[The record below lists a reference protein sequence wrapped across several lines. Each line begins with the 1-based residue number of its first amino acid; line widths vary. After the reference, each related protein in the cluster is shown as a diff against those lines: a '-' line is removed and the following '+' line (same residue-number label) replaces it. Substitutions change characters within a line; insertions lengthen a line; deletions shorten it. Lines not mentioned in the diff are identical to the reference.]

1 MYTDLMNDSTNPA
14 ASKSVKVGGKPR
26 PEHVKKPPTTL
37 LTKAQV
43 AKLQA
48 DKGLP
53 KNTAKQNILKQG
65 ISKQGT
71 LNQSVI
77 NQSVI
82 NQSVSNQ
89 ETAEQS
95 QSQNNQAIK
104 ASTNNTGA
112 DDAYFS
118 VQDLIVGYDDTIIVN
133 GLSLD
138 LKQGEIGCFLGYSGC
153 GKTTALRAIAGLEQS
168 RGGKIRL
175 SNQRLT
181 EQTARTKFAVAPA
194 KRGMGM
200 VFQDYALFGHLSVAK
215 NIAFGLNK
223 WSAADKK
230 ARIKEMLALVELT
243 EHADKRPSELSGG
256 QQQRVALARALAPK
270 PKLLLLDEPFSNLD
284 VVLRESL
291 AMSVRDILKRTN
303 TTAILVTH
311 DQNEAFALADKVG
324 VMDKGKLV
332 QWATPSELYHEPVSP
347 FVAEFVGEGAM
358 IDGIIKE
365 GHVETALGDIYRRME
380 VYDELGQPL
389 YCEYDYPNGT
399 PIKVLV
405 RPDDIVHDDESTQ
418 TALVVGRVFRGAN
431 YLYRLQLAD
440 GQTVLSLVASHHNHE
455 IGSQIGILP
464 ILEHVVVFDE
474 KDINATTWS
483 EYDRSERVE
492 EIR

>member
-1 MYTDLMNDSTNPA
+1 MHQNN
-14 ASKSVKVGGKPR
+14 
-26 PEHVKKPPTTL
+26 VKKSPVIL
-37 LTKAQV
+37 LTKAQISEIQA
-43 AKLQA
+43 AKNLQP
-48 DKGLP
+48 DTL
-53 KNTAKQNILKQG
+53 KQN
-65 ISKQGT
+65 T
-71 LNQSVI
+71 P
-77 NQSVI
+77 
-82 NQSVSNQ
+82 SNQ
-89 ETAEQS
+89 DTETA
-95 QSQNNQAIK
+95 ID
-104 ASTNNTGA
+104 TNP
-112 DDAYFS
+112 YFS
-118 VQDLIVGYDDTIIVN
+118 VQDLVVGYDDTIIVN
-133 GLSLD
+133 GLSLN
-138 LKQGEIGCFLGYSGC
+138 LQQGEIGCFLGYSGC

-168 RGGKIRL
+168 RGGRISL
-175 SNQRLT
+175 NGQRLT
-181 EQTARTKFAVAPA
+181 EQTARTSFTVVPA

-223 WSAADKK
+223 WSATDKK
-230 ARIKEMLALVELT
+230 ARVAEMLALVELS
-243 EHADKRPSELSGG
+243 EHADKRPNELSGG

-324 VMDKGKLV
+324 VMHKGKLV
-332 QWATPSELYHEPVSP
+332 QWATPSELYHKPVSP

-380 VYDELGQPL
+380 VYDASGQPQ

-399 PIKVLV
+399 PIKILV
-405 RPDDIVHDDESTQ
+405 RPDDIIHDDESIQ
-418 TALVVGRVFRGAN
+418 TALVVDRVFRGAN

-455 IGSQIGILP
+455 IGTQIGILP

-483 EYDRSERVE
+483 EYDRSERFE
-492 EIR
+492 EL

>member
-1 MYTDLMNDSTNPA
+1 MYTDSTHDPSESKSIHTSSLKAKAIQAKTRLEHRKNAPVIKAHNLAHAAVEQDASKPDEAPQKIDARQDHKIKNTNSQKNQVDSA
-14 ASKSVKVGGKPR
+14 ASP
-26 PEHVKKPPTTL
+26 
-37 LTKAQV
+37 
-43 AKLQA
+43 
-48 DKGLP
+48 
-53 KNTAKQNILKQG
+53 
-65 ISKQGT
+65 
-71 LNQSVI
+71 
-77 NQSVI
+77 
-82 NQSVSNQ
+82 
-89 ETAEQS
+89 
-95 QSQNNQAIK
+95 
-104 ASTNNTGA
+104 
-112 DDAYFS
+112 YFS
-118 VQDLIVGYDDTIIVN
+118 VQDLIVGYDDTIVVD
-133 GLSLD
+133 GLSLT
-138 LKQGEIGCFLGYSGC
+138 LQQGEIGCFLGYSGC

-168 RGGKIRL
+168 RGGSIYL

-181 EQTARTKFAVAPA
+181 DKRARKSFAVAPA

-223 WSAADKK
+223 WSTADKK
-230 ARIKEMLALVELT
+230 ARVAEMLSLVDLT
-243 EHADKRPSELSGG
+243 EHADKRPNELSGG

-311 DQNEAFALADKVG
+311 DQNEAFAIADKVG
-324 VMDKGKLV
+324 VMHQGKLV

-347 FVAEFVGEGAM
+347 FVAEFVGEGVM

-380 VYDELGQPL
+380 VYDEAGYPQ

-405 RPDDIVHDDESTQ
+405 RPDDIIHDDDSTQ

-431 YLYRLQLAD
+431 YLYRLQLDD

-455 IGSQIGILP
+455 IGSHIGILP

-474 KDINATTWS
+474 TDVNATTWA
-483 EYDRSERVE
+483 EYDGVERFAD
-492 EIR
+492 IRQD

>member
-1 MYTDLMNDSTNPA
+1 MYTDSMKGSAD
-14 ASKSVKVGGKPR
+14 SKSIN
-26 PEHVKKPPTTL
+26 
-37 LTKAQV
+37 
-43 AKLQA
+43 AK
-48 DKGLP
+48 
-53 KNTAKQNILKQG
+53 
-65 ISKQGT
+65 
-71 LNQSVI
+71 
-77 NQSVI
+77 
-82 NQSVSNQ
+82 
-89 ETAEQS
+89 
-95 QSQNNQAIK
+95 AIK
-104 ASTNNTGA
+104 AKARLEHIKKLPVAQVKTPPAQPSKSLEKSSAFSQDVEAATATSP
-112 DDAYFS
+112 YFS

-133 GLSLD
+133 GLSLE

-168 RGGKIRL
+168 RDGTVL
-175 SNQRLT
+175 LNNQCLT
-181 EQTARTKFAVAPA
+181 DKTDRNSYAVAPA

-230 ARIKEMLALVELT
+230 ARVAEMLELVELS
-243 EHADKRPSELSGG
+243 EHADKRPNELSGG

-291 AMSVRDILKRTN
+291 AMNVRDILKRTN

-324 VMDKGKLV
+324 VMHKGKLV
-332 QWATPSELYHEPVSP
+332 QWATPSELYHEPISP

-380 VYDELGQPL
+380 VYDESGYPQ

-405 RPDDIVHDDESTQ
+405 RPDDIIHDDESTQ

-431 YLYRLQLAD
+431 YLYRLQLDD

-483 EYDRSERVE
+483 EYDRSERVDE
-492 EIR
+492 TE

>member
-1 MYTDLMNDSTNPA
+1 MYTDSIHDPSESKSIHTSSIKAKSIQAKTRLEHRKNAPVIKAHNLAHAAVERDAPKADEAPQKIDARQDHKAKNTNSQKDQVDSA
-14 ASKSVKVGGKPR
+14 ASP
-26 PEHVKKPPTTL
+26 
-37 LTKAQV
+37 
-43 AKLQA
+43 
-48 DKGLP
+48 
-53 KNTAKQNILKQG
+53 
-65 ISKQGT
+65 
-71 LNQSVI
+71 
-77 NQSVI
+77 
-82 NQSVSNQ
+82 
-89 ETAEQS
+89 
-95 QSQNNQAIK
+95 
-104 ASTNNTGA
+104 
-112 DDAYFS
+112 YFS
-118 VQDLIVGYDDTIIVN
+118 VQDLIVGYDDTVVVD
-133 GLSLD
+133 GLSLT
-138 LKQGEIGCFLGYSGC
+138 LQQGEIGCFLGYSGC

-168 RGGKIRL
+168 RGGSIYL

-181 EQTARTKFAVAPA
+181 DKRARKSFAVAPA

-223 WSAADKK
+223 WSTADKK
-230 ARIKEMLALVELT
+230 ARVAEMLSLVDLT
-243 EHADKRPSELSGG
+243 EHADKRPNELSGG

-311 DQNEAFALADKVG
+311 DQNEAFAIADKVG
-324 VMDKGKLV
+324 VMHQGKLV

-380 VYDELGQPL
+380 VYDEAGYPQ

-405 RPDDIVHDDESTQ
+405 RPDDIIHDDDSTQ

-431 YLYRLQLAD
+431 YLYRLQLDD

-455 IGSQIGILP
+455 IGSHIGILP

-474 KDINATTWS
+474 KDVNATTWS
-483 EYDRSERVE
+483 EYDGVERFAD
-492 EIR
+492 IRQD

>member
-1 MYTDLMNDSTNPA
+1 MYTDSMKGSAD
-14 ASKSVKVGGKPR
+14 SKSIN
-26 PEHVKKPPTTL
+26 
-37 LTKAQV
+37 
-43 AKLQA
+43 AK
-48 DKGLP
+48 
-53 KNTAKQNILKQG
+53 
-65 ISKQGT
+65 
-71 LNQSVI
+71 
-77 NQSVI
+77 
-82 NQSVSNQ
+82 
-89 ETAEQS
+89 
-95 QSQNNQAIK
+95 AIK
-104 ASTNNTGA
+104 AKARLEHIKKLPVAQVKTPPAQPSKSLEKSSAFSQDVETNTA
-112 DDAYFS
+112 TSPYFS
-118 VQDLIVGYDDTIIVN
+118 VQDLIVGYDDTVIVN
-133 GLSLD
+133 GLSLE
-138 LKQGEIGCFLGYSGC
+138 LEQGEIGCFLGYSGC

-168 RGGKIRL
+168 RDGTVL
-175 SNQRLT
+175 LNNQCLT
-181 EQTARTKFAVAPA
+181 DKTDRNSYAVAPA

-230 ARIKEMLALVELT
+230 ARVAEMLELVELS
-243 EHADKRPSELSGG
+243 EHADKRPNELSGG

-291 AMSVRDILKRTN
+291 AMNVRDILKRTN

-324 VMDKGKLV
+324 VMHKGKLV
-332 QWATPSELYHEPVSP
+332 QWATPSELYHEPISP

-380 VYDELGQPL
+380 VYDESGYPQ

-405 RPDDIVHDDESTQ
+405 RPDDIIHDDESTQ

-431 YLYRLQLAD
+431 YLYRLQLDD
-440 GQTVLSLVASHHNHE
+440 GQTVLSLVASHHNHD

-483 EYDRSERVE
+483 EYDRSERVDE
-492 EIR
+492 TE

>member
-1 MYTDLMNDSTNPA
+1 MYTDSTHDPSESKSIHTSSLKAKSIQAKTRLEHRKNASVIKAHNLAHAAVERDASKPDEATQKIDARQDHKVKNTNSQKKQVDSA
-14 ASKSVKVGGKPR
+14 ASP
-26 PEHVKKPPTTL
+26 
-37 LTKAQV
+37 
-43 AKLQA
+43 
-48 DKGLP
+48 
-53 KNTAKQNILKQG
+53 
-65 ISKQGT
+65 
-71 LNQSVI
+71 
-77 NQSVI
+77 
-82 NQSVSNQ
+82 
-89 ETAEQS
+89 
-95 QSQNNQAIK
+95 
-104 ASTNNTGA
+104 
-112 DDAYFS
+112 YFS
-118 VQDLIVGYDDTIIVN
+118 VQDLIVGYDDTIVVD
-133 GLSLD
+133 GLSLT
-138 LKQGEIGCFLGYSGC
+138 LQQGEIGCFLGYSGC

-168 RGGKIRL
+168 RGGSIYL

-181 EQTARTKFAVAPA
+181 DKRARKSFAVAPA

-223 WSAADKK
+223 WSTADKK
-230 ARIKEMLALVELT
+230 ARVAEMLSLVDLT
-243 EHADKRPSELSGG
+243 EHADKRPNELSGG

-311 DQNEAFALADKVG
+311 DQNEAFAIADKVG
-324 VMDKGKLV
+324 VMHQGKLV

-347 FVAEFVGEGAM
+347 FVAEFVGEGVM

-380 VYDELGQPL
+380 VYDEAGYPQ

-405 RPDDIVHDDESTQ
+405 RPDDIIHDDDSTQ

-431 YLYRLQLAD
+431 YLYRLQLDD

-455 IGSQIGILP
+455 IGSHIGILP

-474 KDINATTWS
+474 TDVNATTWS
-483 EYDRSERVE
+483 EYDGVERFAD
-492 EIR
+492 IRQD

>member
-1 MYTDLMNDSTNPA
+1 MYTDLMNNSIDSEDSNSVEPQ
-14 ASKSVKVGGKPR
+14 SKSR
-26 PEHVKKPPTTL
+26 QSNVKKPAITII
-37 LTKAQV
+37 TKAQMAQVV
-43 AKLQA
+43 AERELQ
-48 DKGLP
+48 
-53 KNTAKQNILKQG
+53 QG
-65 ISKQGT
+65 AASLDNSLTQDH
-71 LNQSVI
+71 
-77 NQSVI
+77 
-82 NQSVSNQ
+82 
-89 ETAEQS
+89 ETAAQP
-95 QSQNNQAIK
+95 
-104 ASTNNTGA
+104 
-112 DDAYFS
+112 YFS
-118 VQDLIVGYDDTIIVN
+118 VKDLVVGYDDTIVVN

-138 LKQGEIGCFLGYSGC
+138 LQQGEIGCFLGYSGC
-153 GKTTALRAIAGLEQS
+153 GKTTALRAIAGLEES
-168 RGGKIRL
+168 RGGKITL
-175 SNQRLT
+175 NNQRLT
-181 EQTARTKFAVAPA
+181 EQAARVSFSVAPA

-230 ARIKEMLALVELT
+230 TRVSEMLALVELS
-243 EHADKRPSELSGG
+243 EHADKRPNELSGG

-291 AMSVRDILKRTN
+291 AMNVRDILKRTN

-324 VMDKGKLV
+324 VMHKGKLV
-332 QWATPSELYHEPVSP
+332 QWATPSELYHKPVSP

-380 VYDELGQPL
+380 VYDASGQPQ

-405 RPDDIVHDDESTQ
+405 RPDDIIHDDESIQ

-455 IGSQIGILP
+455 IGTQIGILP

-483 EYDRSERVE
+483 EYDRSERLEDV
-492 EIR
+492 

>member
-1 MYTDLMNDSTNPA
+1 MYTDSMKGSAD
-14 ASKSVKVGGKPR
+14 SKSINAKSIKAR
-26 PEHVKKPPTTL
+26 ARLEHIKKSPV
-37 LTKAQV
+37 AQV
-43 AKLQA
+43 KTQPVQPRKSLERGSALSQDVETDTEA
-48 DKGLP
+48 A
-53 KNTAKQNILKQG
+53 TAT
-65 ISKQGT
+65 SP
-71 LNQSVI
+71 
-77 NQSVI
+77 
-82 NQSVSNQ
+82 
-89 ETAEQS
+89 
-95 QSQNNQAIK
+95 
-104 ASTNNTGA
+104 
-112 DDAYFS
+112 YFS

-133 GLSLD
+133 GLSLE

-168 RGGKIRL
+168 RDGIVFL
-175 SNQRLT
+175 NNQCLT
-181 EQTARTKFAVAPA
+181 NKTDRNSYAVAPA

-230 ARIKEMLALVELT
+230 ARVAEMLELVELS
-243 EHADKRPSELSGG
+243 EHADKRPNELSGG

-291 AMSVRDILKRTN
+291 AMNVRDILKRTN

-324 VMDKGKLV
+324 VMHKGKLV
-332 QWATPSELYHEPVSP
+332 QWATPSQLYHEPISP

-380 VYDELGQPL
+380 IYDESGYPQ

-405 RPDDIVHDDESTQ
+405 RPDDIIHDDESTQ

-431 YLYRLQLAD
+431 YLYRLQLDD

-492 EIR
+492 DAE

>member
-1 MYTDLMNDSTNPA
+1 MYTDLMNNSIDSADSNSLEPQ
-14 ASKSVKVGGKPR
+14 SKARQSN
-26 PEHVKKPPTTL
+26 VKKPPITII
-37 LTKAQV
+37 TKAQM
-43 AKLQA
+43 AQALADRELQ
-48 DKGLP
+48 
-53 KNTAKQNILKQG
+53 
-65 ISKQGT
+65 QGT
-71 LNQSVI
+71 ASLDNSLTQDH
-77 NQSVI
+77 
-82 NQSVSNQ
+82 
-89 ETAEQS
+89 ETTTQP
-95 QSQNNQAIK
+95 
-104 ASTNNTGA
+104 
-112 DDAYFS
+112 YFS
-118 VQDLIVGYDDTIIVN
+118 VKDLVVGYDDTIVVN

-138 LKQGEIGCFLGYSGC
+138 LQQGEIGCFLGYSGC
-153 GKTTALRAIAGLEQS
+153 GKTTALRAIAGLEES
-168 RGGKIRL
+168 RGGKITL
-175 SNQRLT
+175 NDQRLT
-181 EQTARTKFAVAPA
+181 EQAARVSFAVAPA

-230 ARIKEMLALVELT
+230 ARVSEMLALVELS
-243 EHADKRPSELSGG
+243 EHADKRPNELSGG

-291 AMSVRDILKRTN
+291 AMNVRDILKRTN

-324 VMDKGKLV
+324 VMHKGKLV
-332 QWATPSELYHEPVSP
+332 QWATPSELYHKPVSP

-380 VYDELGQPL
+380 VYDASGQPQ

-399 PIKVLV
+399 PIKILV
-405 RPDDIVHDDESTQ
+405 RPDDIIHDDESIQ

-455 IGSQIGILP
+455 IGTQIGILP

-483 EYDRSERVE
+483 EYDRSERLE
-492 EIR
+492 DI

>member
-14 ASKSVKVGGKPR
+14 APKSVKISGKPR

-43 AKLQA
+43 AKLQV
-48 DKGLP
+48 DKSLP
-53 KNTAKQNILKQG
+53 QG
-65 ISKQGT
+65 ASTQDALNQST
-71 LNQSVI
+71 LSQSVI
-77 NQSVI
+77 NQTVL
-82 NQSVSNQ
+82 NQKA
-89 ETAEQS
+89 AEQS
-95 QSQNNQAIK
+95 HLQDNDTINAFS
-104 ASTNNTGA
+104 NNTS
-112 DDAYFS
+112 AYFS
-118 VQDLIVGYDDTIIVN
+118 VQELIVGYDDTIIVN

-168 RGGKIRL
+168 RGGKIFL
-175 SNQRLT
+175 NNQRLT
-181 EQTARTKFAVAPA
+181 EQTTRTKFAVAPA

-291 AMSVRDILKRTN
+291 AMNVRDILKRTN

-324 VMDKGKLV
+324 VMNKGKLV
-332 QWATPSELYHEPVSP
+332 QWATPSELYHEPISP

>member
-1 MYTDLMNDSTNPA
+1 MYTDSIKVSPESKSITTKSTNA
-14 ASKSVKVGGKPR
+14 
-26 PEHVKKPPTTL
+26 T
-37 LTKAQV
+37 
-43 AKLQA
+43 
-48 DKGLP
+48 
-53 KNTAKQNILKQG
+53 
-65 ISKQGT
+65 
-71 LNQSVI
+71 
-77 NQSVI
+77 
-82 NQSVSNQ
+82 
-89 ETAEQS
+89 
-95 QSQNNQAIK
+95 
-104 ASTNNTGA
+104 
-112 DDAYFS
+112 DAYFS

-133 GLSLD
+133 GLSFELQ
-138 LKQGEIGCFLGYSGC
+138 QGEIGCFLGYSGC
-153 GKTTALRAIAGLEQS
+153 GKTTALRALAGLEQS
-168 RGGKIRL
+168 RGGTIVL
-175 SNQRLT
+175 NDQYLT
-181 EQTARTKFAVAPA
+181 DKTAGNAFTVAPA

-230 ARIKEMLALVELT
+230 ARVAEMLSLVELT
-243 EHADKRPSELSGG
+243 EHANKRPNELSGG

-291 AMSVRDILKRTN
+291 AMNVRDILKRTN

-332 QWATPSELYHEPVSP
+332 QWATPSELYHEPINP

-365 GHVETALGDIYRRME
+365 GRVETALGDIYRRME
-380 VYDELGQPL
+380 VHDESGQPQ
-389 YCEYDYPNGT
+389 YCKYDYPNGT

-405 RPDDIVHDDESTQ
+405 RPDDIIHDDDSTQ
-418 TALVVGRVFRGAN
+418 TALVIGRVFRGAN
-431 YLYRLQLAD
+431 YLYRLQLDD

-464 ILEHVVVFDE
+464 ILEHIVVFDE
-474 KDINATTWS
+474 KEINATTWS
-483 EYDRSERVE
+483 EYDRSERIEAVK
-492 EIR
+492 

>member
-1 MYTDLMNDSTNPA
+1 MYTDLMNDSTD
-14 ASKSVKVGGKPR
+14 SDSIKPQSQTR
-26 PEHVKKPPTTL
+26 QSNVKKPPITII
-37 LTKAQV
+37 TKAQM
-43 AKLQA
+43 AQA
-48 DKGLP
+48 LADRELHQGAANLDNFLTKQP
-53 KNTAKQNILKQG
+53 DTTAQP
-65 ISKQGT
+65 
-71 LNQSVI
+71 
-77 NQSVI
+77 
-82 NQSVSNQ
+82 
-89 ETAEQS
+89 
-95 QSQNNQAIK
+95 
-104 ASTNNTGA
+104 
-112 DDAYFS
+112 YFS
-118 VQDLIVGYDDTIIVN
+118 VKDLVVGYDDTIVVN
-133 GLSLD
+133 GLSLE
-138 LKQGEIGCFLGYSGC
+138 LQQGEIGCFLGYSGC
-153 GKTTALRAIAGLEQS
+153 GKTTALRAIAGLEES
-168 RGGKIRL
+168 RGGKIML
-175 SNQRLT
+175 NNQRLT
-181 EQTARTKFAVAPA
+181 EQAARVSFAVAPA

-223 WSAADKK
+223 WSTADKK
-230 ARIKEMLALVELT
+230 ARVAEMLALVELS
-243 EHADKRPSELSGG
+243 EHADKRPNELSGG

-291 AMSVRDILKRTN
+291 AMNVRDILKRTN

-324 VMDKGKLV
+324 VMHKGKLV
-332 QWATPSELYHEPVSP
+332 QWATPSELYHKPVSP

-380 VYDELGQPL
+380 VYDASGQPQ

-405 RPDDIVHDDESTQ
+405 RPDDIIHDDDSIQ

-431 YLYRLQLAD
+431 FLYRLQLAD
-440 GQTVLSLVASHHNHE
+440 GQTVLSLVASHHNHD
-455 IGSQIGILP
+455 IATQIGILP

-483 EYDRSERVE
+483 EYDRSERFE
-492 EIR
+492 ES

>member
-1 MYTDLMNDSTNPA
+1 MYTDSIKVSPK
-14 ASKSVKVGGKPR
+14 SKSI
-26 PEHVKKPPTTL
+26 TT
-37 LTKAQV
+37 K
-43 AKLQA
+43 
-48 DKGLP
+48 
-53 KNTAKQNILKQG
+53 
-65 ISKQGT
+65 S
-71 LNQSVI
+71 I
-77 NQSVI
+77 NA
-82 NQSVSNQ
+82 
-89 ETAEQS
+89 T
-95 QSQNNQAIK
+95 
-104 ASTNNTGA
+104 
-112 DDAYFS
+112 DAYFS

-133 GLSLD
+133 GLSFELQ
-138 LKQGEIGCFLGYSGC
+138 QGEIGCFLGYSGC
-153 GKTTALRAIAGLEQS
+153 GKTTALRALAGLEQS
-168 RGGKIRL
+168 RGGTIVL
-175 SNQRLT
+175 NDQYLT
-181 EQTARTKFAVAPA
+181 DKTAGNAFTVAPA

-230 ARIKEMLALVELT
+230 ARVAEMLSLVELT
-243 EHADKRPSELSGG
+243 EHADKRPNELSGG

-291 AMSVRDILKRTN
+291 AMNVRDILKRTN

-332 QWATPSELYHEPVSP
+332 QWATPSELYHEPINP

-365 GHVETALGDIYRRME
+365 GRVETALGDIYRRME
-380 VYDELGQPL
+380 VHDESGQPQ
-389 YCEYDYPNGT
+389 YCKYDYPNGT

-405 RPDDIVHDDESTQ
+405 RPDDIIHDDDSTQ
-418 TALVVGRVFRGAN
+418 TALVIGRVFRGAN
-431 YLYRLQLAD
+431 YLYRLQLDD

-464 ILEHVVVFDE
+464 ILEHIVVFDE
-474 KDINATTWS
+474 KEINATTWS
-483 EYDRSERVE
+483 EYDRSERIEAVK
-492 EIR
+492 

>member
-1 MYTDLMNDSTNPA
+1 MYTDSMKGSAD
-14 ASKSVKVGGKPR
+14 SKSIN
-26 PEHVKKPPTTL
+26 
-37 LTKAQV
+37 
-43 AKLQA
+43 AK
-48 DKGLP
+48 
-53 KNTAKQNILKQG
+53 
-65 ISKQGT
+65 
-71 LNQSVI
+71 
-77 NQSVI
+77 
-82 NQSVSNQ
+82 
-89 ETAEQS
+89 
-95 QSQNNQAIK
+95 AIK
-104 ASTNNTGA
+104 AKAIKAKARLEHIKKLPVAQVKTSPAQPSKSLEKSSAFSQDIEAATATSP
-112 DDAYFS
+112 YFS

-133 GLSLD
+133 GLSLE

-168 RGGKIRL
+168 RDGTVL
-175 SNQRLT
+175 LNNQCLT
-181 EQTARTKFAVAPA
+181 DKTDRNSYAVAPA

-230 ARIKEMLALVELT
+230 ARVAEMLELVELS
-243 EHADKRPSELSGG
+243 EHADKRPNELSGG

-291 AMSVRDILKRTN
+291 AMNVRDILKRTN

-324 VMDKGKLV
+324 VMHKGKLV
-332 QWATPSELYHEPVSP
+332 QWATPSELYHEPISP

-380 VYDELGQPL
+380 VYDESGYPQ

-405 RPDDIVHDDESTQ
+405 RPDDIIHDDESNQ

-431 YLYRLQLAD
+431 YLYRLQLDD

-483 EYDRSERVE
+483 EYDRSERVDE
-492 EIR
+492 TE

>member
-1 MYTDLMNDSTNPA
+1 MYTDSTHDPSESKSIHTSSLKAKAIQAKTRLEHRKNA
-14 ASKSVKVGGKPR
+14 SVIKAHNLAHAAVERDASKPDEAPQKIDTRQDHKV
-26 PEHVKKPPTTL
+26 
-37 LTKAQV
+37 
-43 AKLQA
+43 
-48 DKGLP
+48 
-53 KNTAKQNILKQG
+53 KNTNSQK
-65 ISKQGT
+65 
-71 LNQSVI
+71 NQVDSA
-77 NQSVI
+77 
-82 NQSVSNQ
+82 VSP
-89 ETAEQS
+89 
-95 QSQNNQAIK
+95 
-104 ASTNNTGA
+104 
-112 DDAYFS
+112 YFS
-118 VQDLIVGYDDTIIVN
+118 VQDLIVGYDDTIVVD
-133 GLSLD
+133 GLSLT
-138 LKQGEIGCFLGYSGC
+138 LQQGEIGCFLGYSGC

-168 RGGKIRL
+168 RGGSIYL

-181 EQTARTKFAVAPA
+181 DKRARKSFAVAPA

-223 WSAADKK
+223 WSTADKK
-230 ARIKEMLALVELT
+230 ARVAEMLSLVDLT
-243 EHADKRPSELSGG
+243 EHADKRPNELSGG

-311 DQNEAFALADKVG
+311 DQNEAFAIADKVG
-324 VMDKGKLV
+324 VMHQGKLV

-380 VYDELGQPL
+380 VYDEAGYPQ

-405 RPDDIVHDDESTQ
+405 RPDDIIHDDDSTQ

-431 YLYRLQLAD
+431 YLYRLQLDD

-455 IGSQIGILP
+455 IGSHIGILP

-474 KDINATTWS
+474 TDVNATTWS
-483 EYDRSERVE
+483 EYDGVERFAD
-492 EIR
+492 IRQD

>member
-1 MYTDLMNDSTNPA
+1 MYTDSMKGSAD
-14 ASKSVKVGGKPR
+14 SKSINAKSIKAKAR
-26 PEHVKKPPTTL
+26 REHIKKLPV
-37 LTKAQV
+37 AQV
-43 AKLQA
+43 KTPPAQPSKSLEKSSAFSQ
-48 DKGLP
+48 DVET
-53 KNTAKQNILKQG
+53 NTAT
-65 ISKQGT
+65 SP
-71 LNQSVI
+71 
-77 NQSVI
+77 
-82 NQSVSNQ
+82 
-89 ETAEQS
+89 
-95 QSQNNQAIK
+95 
-104 ASTNNTGA
+104 
-112 DDAYFS
+112 YFS

-133 GLSLD
+133 GLSLE

-168 RGGKIRL
+168 RDGTVL
-175 SNQRLT
+175 LNNQCLT
-181 EQTARTKFAVAPA
+181 DKTDRNSYAVAPA

-230 ARIKEMLALVELT
+230 ARVAEMLELVELS
-243 EHADKRPSELSGG
+243 EHADKRPNELSGG

-291 AMSVRDILKRTN
+291 AMNVRDILKRTN

-324 VMDKGKLV
+324 VMHKGKLV
-332 QWATPSELYHEPVSP
+332 QWATPSELYHEPISP

-358 IDGIIKE
+358 IDGINKE

-380 VYDELGQPL
+380 VYDESGYPQ

-405 RPDDIVHDDESTQ
+405 RPDDIIHDDESNQ

-431 YLYRLQLAD
+431 YLYRLQLDD

-483 EYDRSERVE
+483 EYDRSERVDE
-492 EIR
+492 TE

>member
-1 MYTDLMNDSTNPA
+1 MYTDSIHDPSE
-14 ASKSVKVGGKPR
+14 SKSIHTSSIKAKSIQAKTRLEHRKNAPVIKAHNLAHAAVEQDAPKADEAPQKIDARQDHKV
-26 PEHVKKPPTTL
+26 
-37 LTKAQV
+37 
-43 AKLQA
+43 
-48 DKGLP
+48 
-53 KNTAKQNILKQG
+53 KNTNSQKDQVG
-65 ISKQGT
+65 S
-71 LNQSVI
+71 
-77 NQSVI
+77 
-82 NQSVSNQ
+82 
-89 ETAEQS
+89 AELP
-95 QSQNNQAIK
+95 
-104 ASTNNTGA
+104 
-112 DDAYFS
+112 YFS
-118 VQDLIVGYDDTIIVN
+118 VQDLIVGYDDTIVVD
-133 GLSLD
+133 GLSLT
-138 LKQGEIGCFLGYSGC
+138 LQQGEIGCFLGYSGC

-168 RGGKIRL
+168 RGGSIYL

-181 EQTARTKFAVAPA
+181 DKRARKSFAVAPA

-223 WSAADKK
+223 WSTADTK
-230 ARIKEMLALVELT
+230 ARVAEMLSLVDLT
-243 EHADKRPSELSGG
+243 EHADKRPNELSGG

-311 DQNEAFALADKVG
+311 DQNEAFAIADKVG
-324 VMDKGKLV
+324 VMHQGKLV

-380 VYDELGQPL
+380 VYDEAGYPQ

-405 RPDDIVHDDESTQ
+405 RPDDIIHDDDSTQ

-431 YLYRLQLAD
+431 YLYRLQLD
-440 GQTVLSLVASHHNHE
+440 NGQTVLSLVASHHNHE
-455 IGSQIGILP
+455 IGSHIGILP

-474 KDINATTWS
+474 KDVNATTWS
-483 EYDRSERVE
+483 EYDGVERFAD
-492 EIR
+492 IRQD

>member
-1 MYTDLMNDSTNPA
+1 MYTDSMKGSAD
-14 ASKSVKVGGKPR
+14 SKSINARSIKAKAR
-26 PEHVKKPPTTL
+26 LEHIKKLPV
-37 LTKAQV
+37 AQV
-43 AKLQA
+43 KTPPAQ
-48 DKGLP
+48 P
-53 KNTAKQNILKQG
+53 
-65 ISKQGT
+65 SKSLEKSSAFSQD
-71 LNQSVI
+71 V
-77 NQSVI
+77 
-82 NQSVSNQ
+82 
-89 ETAEQS
+89 ETATATS
-95 QSQNNQAIK
+95 P
-104 ASTNNTGA
+104 
-112 DDAYFS
+112 YFS

-133 GLSLD
+133 GLSLE

-168 RGGKIRL
+168 RDGTVL
-175 SNQRLT
+175 LNNQCLT
-181 EQTARTKFAVAPA
+181 DKTDRNSYAVAPA

-230 ARIKEMLALVELT
+230 SRVAEMLELVELS
-243 EHADKRPSELSGG
+243 EHADKRPNELSGG

-291 AMSVRDILKRTN
+291 AMNVRDILKRTN

-324 VMDKGKLV
+324 VMHKGKLV
-332 QWATPSELYHEPVSP
+332 QWATPSELYHEPISP

-380 VYDELGQPL
+380 VYDESGYPQ

-405 RPDDIVHDDESTQ
+405 RLMISFMTM
-418 TALVVGRVFRGAN
+418 R
-431 YLYRLQLAD
+431 
-440 GQTVLSLVASHHNHE
+440 
-455 IGSQIGILP
+455 
-464 ILEHVVVFDE
+464 
-474 KDINATTWS
+474 ATKPL
-483 EYDRSERVE
+483 
-492 EIR
+492 

>member
-1 MYTDLMNDSTNPA
+1 MYTDSMKGSAD
-14 ASKSVKVGGKPR
+14 SKSINAKSIKAKAR
-26 PEHVKKPPTTL
+26 LEHIKKLPV
-37 LTKAQV
+37 AQV
-43 AKLQA
+43 KTPPAQPSKSLEKISAFSQ
-48 DKGLP
+48 DVET
-53 KNTAKQNILKQG
+53 NTAT
-65 ISKQGT
+65 SP
-71 LNQSVI
+71 
-77 NQSVI
+77 
-82 NQSVSNQ
+82 
-89 ETAEQS
+89 
-95 QSQNNQAIK
+95 
-104 ASTNNTGA
+104 
-112 DDAYFS
+112 YFS

-133 GLSLD
+133 GLSLE

-168 RGGKIRL
+168 RDGTVL
-175 SNQRLT
+175 LNNQCLT
-181 EQTARTKFAVAPA
+181 DKTDRNSYAVAPA

-230 ARIKEMLALVELT
+230 ARVAEMLELVELS
-243 EHADKRPSELSGG
+243 EHADKRPNELSGG

-291 AMSVRDILKRTN
+291 AMNVRDILKRTN

-324 VMDKGKLV
+324 VMHKGKLV
-332 QWATPSELYHEPVSP
+332 QWATPSELYHEPISP

-380 VYDELGQPL
+380 VYDESGYPQ

-405 RPDDIVHDDESTQ
+405 RPDDIIHDDESNQ

-431 YLYRLQLAD
+431 YLYRLQLDD

-483 EYDRSERVE
+483 EYDRSERVDE
-492 EIR
+492 TE

>member
-1 MYTDLMNDSTNPA
+1 MYTDSIKVLPDSQSITTKSTNA
-14 ASKSVKVGGKPR
+14 
-26 PEHVKKPPTTL
+26 T
-37 LTKAQV
+37 
-43 AKLQA
+43 
-48 DKGLP
+48 
-53 KNTAKQNILKQG
+53 
-65 ISKQGT
+65 
-71 LNQSVI
+71 
-77 NQSVI
+77 
-82 NQSVSNQ
+82 
-89 ETAEQS
+89 
-95 QSQNNQAIK
+95 
-104 ASTNNTGA
+104 
-112 DDAYFS
+112 DAYFS

-133 GLSLD
+133 GLSFELQ
-138 LKQGEIGCFLGYSGC
+138 QGEIGCFLGYSGC
-153 GKTTALRAIAGLEQS
+153 GKTTALRALAGLEQS
-168 RGGKIRL
+168 RGGTIVL
-175 SNQRLT
+175 NDQYLT
-181 EQTARTKFAVAPA
+181 DKTAGNAFTVAPA

-230 ARIKEMLALVELT
+230 ARVAEMLSLVELT
-243 EHADKRPSELSGG
+243 EHANKRPNELSGG

-291 AMSVRDILKRTN
+291 AMNVRDILKRTN

-332 QWATPSELYHEPVSP
+332 QWATPSELYHEPINP

-365 GHVETALGDIYRRME
+365 GRVETALGDIYRRME
-380 VYDELGQPL
+380 VHDESGQPQ
-389 YCEYDYPNGT
+389 YCKYDYPNGT

-405 RPDDIVHDDESTQ
+405 RPDDIIHDDDSTQ
-418 TALVVGRVFRGAN
+418 TALVIGRVFRGAN
-431 YLYRLQLAD
+431 YLYRLQLDD

-464 ILEHVVVFDE
+464 ILEHIVVFDE
-474 KDINATTWS
+474 KEINATTWS
-483 EYDRSERVE
+483 EYDRSERIEAVK
-492 EIR
+492 